1 MLGQA
6 DLKRTFPWLNIEA
19 GDVSPEVTH
28 LLYPHERNQP
38 NNINNQP
45 KDLPPNNLLD

>member
-19 GDVSPEVTH
+19 GDVSPEVIH
-28 LLYPHERNQP
+28 LLYSHERNQP